1 MPSLGQRVRKLRE
14 DRGWSL
20 DRLASESDLSRAYL
34 WKLETKRAANP
45 SLDTL
50 EKLAT
55 AFQVSIGELSG
66 SLPET
71 GPVPP
76 SLRDMQNTHN
86 VPDSDIQELNRIRF
100 RGGQPTKADDWYL
113 LYVHLKRAR
122 GIEK

>member
-1 MPSLGQRVRKLRE
+1 MPNLGERVRKLRE

-20 DRLASESDLSRAYL
+20 DRLASETGLSRAYL

-50 EKLAT
+50 EKLAG

-76 SLRDMQNTHN
+76 SLKAMQEAHA
-86 VPDSDIQELNRIRF
+86 VSESDIQELNRIRF
-100 RGGQPTKADDWYL
+100 RGGQPESPDDWYV
-113 LYVHLKRAR
+113 LYIHLKRAR
-122 GIEK
+122 GVKD